1 MPSAPVAEP
10 ASALGSL
17 GRLSDW
23 FRPDGLE
30 VCRQSVLLCWE
41 SLAAWQGPRSHG
53 RVTQTAAISERG
65 DQEQITPSQRLNDP
79 SAARPEPAAGLT
91 APGVPVGLGVWQT
104 DNTLFL
110 VLQSMARLHPQF

>member
-23 FRPDGLE
+23 FRPDRAWRFVGR
-30 VCRQSVLLCWE
+30 VCGCAGSRWRPGR
-41 SLAAWQGPRSHG
+41 AHGRG
-53 RVTQTAAISERG
+53 RVTETAISERG

-91 APGVPVGLGVWQT
+91 APGVPAGLGVWQT

-110 VLQSMARLHPQF
+110 VLESMARLRPQF